1 MSDTGTPTIDQLRVF
16 IAVADVGSFA
26 GAGRALG
33 RATSVVS
40 YTIATLETQLG
51 VSLFER
57 GGSRLPRL
65 TETGRAVLAE
75 ARAVAQGV
83 DGLRA
88 RVNGLRRGLE
98 AEVRLA
104 LDAMLPAARV
114 ADALKAFQAEFPTV
128 ALRLRSEALGA
139 VTQLVLDRVVTIAV
153 SGPPD
158 ATIGGIE
165 RVGAGHVDLVP
176 VAAPGHPLATA
187 GRNAPGA
194 ARDHV
199 QLVLTDRSPRML
211 PDLGV
216 VGTRSWRL
224 ADLASKHLLL
234 LEGIGWGNMPLPM
247 VRDDL
252 GAGRLVQLDLPDC
265 RGGPYRFDAIYR
277 TDTPPGPAAAW
288 LLARFVGQAA
298 G

>member
-1 MSDTGTPTIDQLRVF
+1 MSDSGTPTIDQLRVF

-26 GAGRALG
+26 GAGRVLG

-40 YTIATLETQLG
+40 YTIANLEAQLG

-57 GGSRLPRL
+57 GGSRMPRL
-65 TETGRAVLAE
+65 TESGRAVLAE

-128 ALRLRSEALGA
+128 SLHLRIEALGA
-139 VTQLVLDRVVTIAV
+139 VTQLVLDRAATIGV

-158 ATIGGIE
+158 ATIDGIE
-165 RVGAGHVDLVP
+165 RVGVGSVELVP
-176 VAAPGHPLATA
+176 VAAPGHPLAA

-194 ARDHV
+194 ARNHV

-211 PDLGV
+211 QDLGV

-224 ADLASKHLLL
+224 TDLASKHMLL
-234 LEGIGWGNMPLPM
+234 LEGVGWGNMPSPM
-247 VRDDL
+247 VREDL
-252 GAGRLVQLDLPDC
+252 AAGRLVLLHLPDC

-277 TDTPPGPAAAW
+277 TDTPPGPAASR
-288 LLARFVGQAA
+288 LLQRFAGQAA